1 MLQVPPTPQMKGI
14 LQKQSLSCTRSV
26 QLPDLGASARAW
38 PWMLS
43 IMMWKLKSSQIHG
56 LFPNLQ
62 CSFHLHQC
70 FYVFFNG
77 KTDSS
82 HVVLDGMD
90 SAERPGC
97 GILCGARFD
106 PDHSFPQAPEMDQS
120 CNLQHAGAPFAT
132 CQLSSWIGGPA
143 HLSDHSWADCSSK
156 NKPSRCSKQT

>member
-1 MLQVPPTPQMKGI
+1 MGRSQMCNVP
-14 LQKQSLSCTRSV
+14 SV
-26 QLPDLGASARAW
+26 FINVFMG
-38 PWMLS
+38 
-43 IMMWKLKSSQIHG
+43 
-56 LFPNLQ
+56 
-62 CSFHLHQC
+62 
-70 FYVFFNG
+70 FYG

-97 GILCGARFD
+97 GMLCGARFD
-106 PDHSFPQAPEMDQS
+106 PDHSFPQALSPPEMDQN

-156 NKPSRCSKQT
+156 NKPSLCSKQT